1 MVDRELARARARR
14 WQPHYIA
21 PPAAAGSHGATA
33 IKHVS
38 DHEHF

>member
-1 MVDRELARARARR
+1 MVDRALARARR

-21 PPAAAGSHGATA
+21 PPAGSHGATA